1 MQESATERTTIE
13 RPWPH
18 CLEVALDFERYP
30 EWARDVKS
38 AEVLERDG
46 EGLGLLVAY
55 RAAAMGR
62 SARYTLRYTYEHDP
76 ARITWVLDQGDIVR
90 RLDGQ
95 YRFESGA
102 DDAGSTEVTY
112 RLDVE
117 LAVPL
122 PGFVKRRAESKIMTT
137 ALNELKRRCEA
148 DG

>member
-1 MQESATERTTIE
+1 MAESATERTTID
-13 RPWPH
+13 RPWQH

-38 AEVLERDG
+38 AEILERDD
-46 EGLGLLVAY
+46 EGRGLRVAY
-55 RAAAMGR
+55 RATAMGR
-62 SARYTLRYTYEHDP
+62 SARYTLRYDYEDEP

-95 YRFESGA
+95 YRFEA
-102 DDAGSTEVTY
+102 VAGDPESTEVTY

-117 LAVPL
+117 LAMPL